1 MKWTKEFLRKWYV
14 ILICAVL
21 CAGGLYIEKEKIH
34 PGVPASGDMIYIR
47 VVQFEEVPLLAGQEI
62 VVDKGLYAW
71 PNLTKLKDQ
80 LESSFN
86 MNKLDS
92 GWEVMKTSKKF
103 SWEGGHFRANK
114 ISLGTYE
121 LIVSF
126 SKMDGKDEAYIQ
138 ENADKL
144 LDIYESYFQK
154 VASTN
159 IPNVELRTIDHYNLI
174 ENDFTPS
181 REGIGKKYAIIG
193 FVLVA
198 LVGVVIV
205 MVWDARKRITLK

>member
-1 MKWTKEFLRKWYV
+1 MKWAKEILRKWYV

-34 PGVPASGDMIYIR
+34 PGVPASGDMTYIR
-47 VVQFEEVPLLAGQEI
+47 VVQFGEVPMLSGQEI

-71 PNLTKLKDQ
+71 PNLTKLKAQ

-86 MNKLDS
+86 MSKLDS

-103 SWEGGHFRANK
+103 SWEEEHFRANK
-114 ISLGTYE
+114 ISPGTYE
-121 LIVSF
+121 LIVTF
-126 SKMDGKDEAYIQ
+126 SKRDGKDEAYIE
-138 ENADKL
+138 ENAGRL

-154 VASTN
+154 VAAVN
-159 IPNVELRTIDHYNLI
+159 IPNVELKTIDHYNLI
-174 ENDFTPS
+174 ENDFTSS

-193 FVLVA
+193 FVLGGM
-198 LVGVVIV
+198 LGVVLV
-205 MVWDARKRITLK
+205 SVWIAKKK

>member
-1 MKWTKEFLRKWYV
+1 MKWIKEIMRKWYV
-14 ILICAVL
+14 ILICAVI

-34 PGVPASGDMIYIR
+34 PGVPASGDMTYIR

-92 GWEVMKTSKKF
+92 DWEVKKTSTKF
-103 SWEGGHFRANK
+103 SWEGGHFRANR
-114 ISLGTYE
+114 ISPGTYE

-126 SKMDGKDEAYIQ
+126 SKMDGKDEDYIK

-154 VASTN
+154 VAATN
-159 IPNVELRTIDHYNLI
+159 ISNLEMRTIDHYNLI
-174 ENDFTPS
+174 ENDFTSS

-193 FVLVA
+193 FVLGA

-205 MVWDARKRITLK
+205 MVWDARKRIAQK